1 MARSA
6 SQQTKKV
13 TIKGPGRC
21 ITLPMKQLAWFIVFL
36 IATGGVHPQSRVTFC
51 DLVRN
56 PEKYN
61 GQEVRIR
68 ATWRYGFEWSQLY
81 CLECLD
87 KGKAWLEMHPD
98 LDEASERSLKR
109 APKAGIVN
117 LTVRGVFL
125 SGDTYGHQN
134 AYCYKIVASKIS
146 DVAVIW
152 KGTKPGKE
160 QEAERRWACGGTNP
174 K

>member
-1 MARSA
+1 MR
-6 SQQTKKV
+6 QV
-13 TIKGPGRC
+13 T
-21 ITLPMKQLAWFIVFL
+21 WFIFFVV
-36 IATGGVHPQSRVTFC
+36 ATGGVHPQSRITFC

-87 KGKAWLEMHPD
+87 KGKAWLEMGPD

-109 APKAGIVN
+109 TPEAGIVN
-117 LTVRGVFL
+117 LTVQGVFL
-125 SGDTYGHQN
+125 SGDTYGHLN
-134 AYCYKIVASKIS
+134 GYRYKIVASKIS
-146 DVAVIW
+146 GVVVIL
-152 KGTKPGKE
+152 KGTKPAKE
-160 QEAERRWACGGTNP
+160 QEAERRWACGGFSP